1 MAATRR
7 EERAVSHFLRPGIG
21 LGRRAGFALARHD
34 VLRFIRRLALLIGA
48 LTALVLGGAA
58 ALSLFEDVSYW
69 RGLMWAL
76 DTVATVGS
84 IPNPE
89 SLGGDITKIVLISLG
104 VGTMFFALVTLTE
117 LFVAG
122 DLSGLLEA
130 WRMERN
136 IAQLENHYLICG
148 FGRVG
153 RQVARDLQSDGV
165 PFVVIDD
172 NADVREA
179 IAEMEVLHVDG
190 RASDDGVLKE
200 AGIDRAECLIAC
212 VDSDAEN
219 IFATLTARQLR
230 PDIHIVARAAE
241 EASERKLMA
250 AGANDVISPYK
261 ASGHAMAQL
270 ALDSDRGRQVGVGA
284 APGRKVVVSGQMASR
299 SDPEEAVPETARRTP
314 EQ

>member
-1 MAATRR
+1 MPAKRR
-7 EERAVSHFLRPGIG
+7 DETPMRQVLRPGLG
-21 LGRRAGFALARHD
+21 LGRGPGFALARHEF
-34 VLRFIRRLALLIGA
+34 LRFVRRLALLIAA
-48 LTALVLGGAA
+48 LAVLVLGGAA

-69 RGLMWAL
+69 RGLTWAL

-84 IPNPE
+84 IPNPDT
-89 SLGGDITKIVLISLG
+89 LGGEITKVVLISFG

-130 WRMERN
+130 WRMERK

-153 RQVARDLQSDGV
+153 RQVARDLRADDV

-172 NADVREA
+172 NPDVREM

-190 RASDDGVLKE
+190 RASDDEVLAK
-200 AGIDRAECLIAC
+200 AGIERAECLIAC

-219 IFATLTARQLR
+219 IFATLTARQVR

-299 SDPEEAVPETARRTP
+299 AEPKDSQAARRTP
-314 EQ
+314 AQ

>member
-1 MAATRR
+1 MRQ
-7 EERAVSHFLRPGIG
+7 VLRPGLG
-21 LGRRAGFALARHD
+21 LGRGPAFALARHEF
-34 VLRFIRRLALLIGA
+34 LRFVRRLALLIGA
-48 LTALVLGGAA
+48 LAVLVLGGAG

-69 RGLMWAL
+69 RGLTWAL

-84 IPNPE
+84 IPNPDT
-89 SLGGDITKIVLISLG
+89 LGGEITKIVLISLG

-130 WRMERN
+130 WRMERK
-136 IAQLENHYLICG
+136 IAQLANHYLICG

-153 RQVARDLQSDGV
+153 RQVARDLRVDGV

-172 NADVREA
+172 NPDVREL
-179 IAEMEVLHVDG
+179 IAEMEVLHIDG
-190 RASDDGVLKE
+190 RGSDDEVLAK
-200 AGIDRAECLIAC
+200 AGIERAECLIAC

-219 IFATLTARQLR
+219 IFATLTARQVR

-241 EASERKLMA
+241 EASEQKLMA

-270 ALDSDRGRQVGVGA
+270 ALDSDRGRQEGVGA

-299 SDPEEAVPETARRTP
+299 TEPKDSQAARRTP
-314 EQ
+314 AQ